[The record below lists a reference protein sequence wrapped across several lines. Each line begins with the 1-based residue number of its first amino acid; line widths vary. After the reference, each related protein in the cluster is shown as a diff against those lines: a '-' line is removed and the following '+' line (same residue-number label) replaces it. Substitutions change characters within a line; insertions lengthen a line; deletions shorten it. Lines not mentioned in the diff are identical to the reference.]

1 MRQHSFH
8 AVRFFPHILQKKH
21 LADGIDFVRCSKS
34 CNKHRK
40 TSPHHFSLHLT
51 GPNNLIDRNLPPPF
65 FPSQSTPK
73 VISAALGQSA
83 CEVHRHHRRMK
94 GHHPASLQKPV

>member
-8 AVRFFPHILQKKH
+8 PVRFFPHILQKEQ
-21 LADGIDFVRCSKS
+21 LVDGIDFVRCSQC
-34 CNKHRK
+34 CNQHGK
-40 TSPHHFSLHLT
+40 TSPHHFTLHLA
-51 GPNNLIDRNLPPPF
+51 GPNNLSDSNLPHPF

-83 CEVHRHHRRMK
+83 GEVHRHHRRMK
-94 GHHPASLQKPV
+94 GHHPTSLQKPV